1 MRKQLWGAAVL
12 AAGFA
17 SQAAAV
23 NTEKY
28 QVPYFGLAYDHTITD
43 SSREAGDGQ
52 GFQLTFGVPFESG
65 TSAIEVRF
73 FDAAITDRFPDDKKD
88 YQSGL
93 MVDYVRDFGPLFG
106 GAGKEGFLTGI
117 KPFVTAGLGFIQEDV
132 LADKHMHLAA
142 NLGAG
147 VLVPIGWKGWAVRFD
162 ARVQPQS
169 NTESVP
175 DESSLVDYVLT

>member
-28 QVPYFGLAYDHTITD
+28 QVPYFGLAYDHMITD

-73 FDAAITDRFPDDKKD
+73 FDAAMTDRFPDDKKNF
-88 YQSGL
+88 QSGL
-93 MVDYVRDFGPLFG
+93 MVDYVRDFGPVF
-106 GAGKEGFLTGI
+106 TGV
-117 KPFVTAGLGFIQEDV
+117 KPFVTAGKAVFHTEYRQTCPAKVAGFSTILKRLSLGV
-132 LADKHMHLAA
+132 WRT
-142 NLGAG
+142 
-147 VLVPIGWKGWAVRFD
+147 VCP
-162 ARVQPQS
+162 
-169 NTESVP
+169 
-175 DESSLVDYVLT
+175 